1 MKELVQNPVRKRM
14 KALISKKQE
23 QIKAS
28 KLASK
33 ATPVKSGENVI
44 YITDALKK
52 SLEKEAP

>member
-1 MKELVQNPVRKRM
+1 MQNPVRKRM